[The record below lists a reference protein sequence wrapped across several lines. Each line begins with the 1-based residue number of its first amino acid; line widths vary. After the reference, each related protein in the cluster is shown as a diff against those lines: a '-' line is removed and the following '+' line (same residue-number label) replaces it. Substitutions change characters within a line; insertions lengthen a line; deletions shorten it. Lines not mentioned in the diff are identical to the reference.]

1 MLTDARKTEADQQ
14 TAGVRVPPSLRTR
27 LFQWIALLLPFV
39 AAVTWIGESRSNNYA
54 ISEFFVTYQHGF
66 ARRGLVGEILRHVGF
81 LSIRKIGLI
90 EVIIVLIALAISYLV
105 FWRMLNNN
113 ADRATIAILFLCSPM
128 CLSHL
133 SYCAAQPDI
142 QLYACLILAY
152 ACLTVFPSAWSP
164 LAAALPCAFALFL
177 HESFPL
183 LMYVS
188 VLAMLWDG
196 LRNKRYTLI
205 AIAGH
210 LLFFGA
216 AFGWIML
223 HSRTHAD
230 PMLLFR
236 EAQARTD
243 MTLHPGVF
251 QVIGRSVTGGW
262 SELHLFYQ
270 PKFLVGVGLSLLM
283 MTPYFVGV
291 SMVLARVNRQRE
303 RPFPGIGLLAI
314 IAGPLMLCFL
324 GGDVFRWF
332 AGSTIGILLFVV
344 YLTET
349 MPKDAARKLYLAR
362 DPVLALTIVYGFA
375 MSPVGAASI
384 HMLAR
389 IGSILGA

>member
-1 MLTDARKTEADQQ
+1 
-14 TAGVRVPPSLRTR
+14 
-27 LFQWIALLLPFV
+27 
-39 AAVTWIGESRSNNYA
+39 
-54 ISEFFVTYQHGF
+54 
-66 ARRGLVGEILRHVGF
+66 
-81 LSIRKIGLI
+81 
-90 EVIIVLIALAISYLV
+90 
-105 FWRMLNNN
+105 
-113 ADRATIAILFLCSPM
+113 
-128 CLSHL
+128 
-133 SYCAAQPDI
+133 
-142 QLYACLILAY
+142 
-152 ACLTVFPSAWSP
+152 
-164 LAAALPCAFALFL
+164 
-177 HESFPL
+177 
-183 LMYVS
+183 
-188 VLAMLWDG
+188 
-196 LRNKRYTLI
+196 
-205 AIAGH
+205 
-210 LLFFGA
+210 
-216 AFGWIML
+216 
-223 HSRTHAD
+223 
-230 PMLLFR
+230 
-236 EAQARTD
+236 